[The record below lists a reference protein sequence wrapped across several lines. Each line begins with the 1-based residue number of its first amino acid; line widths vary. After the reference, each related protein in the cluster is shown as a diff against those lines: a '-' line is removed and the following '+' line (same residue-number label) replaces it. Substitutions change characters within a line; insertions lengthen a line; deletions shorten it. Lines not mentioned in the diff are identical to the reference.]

1 MARKQEKLK
10 RLKQQ
15 LLAAK
20 TAFNVEQT
28 MVISQAL
35 ITLQPSI
42 LRWKFE
48 LASALFE
55 SGSLSEALPHLQ
67 MCAKAGLKDPDLN
80 LLLGHCLSAIGNY
93 PEAVHFYKKT
103 LRQNNPAQN
112 AAGFWSL
119 ADLRNYNFTASEKEQ
134 LLELCSNMPTQAQYG
149 FLAHFSL
156 ARLFDDEKKFEQAFQ
171 SLKAANLQVAQRR
184 GYDANGY
191 KQLLNSLKQITV
203 ANPCTLEAITPVP
216 IFIVG
221 MPRSG
226 STLIEQILAGHPQI
240 CSTNELPFIEN
251 IARSLDQQGGL
262 AGTIAGLGSDKQ
274 RALRDTYYA
283 QVAPHLETG
292 NAFFTDKW
300 PDNFWFISLIFA
312 VIPEAKIINIVR
324 DPLDNAIGQFR
335 QYFAKGNAFS
345 FSFPGILDYWSNY
358 LQVMNHWN
366 QVFPGKILHVS
377 YEQLASNP
385 QQEMETVYE
394 YCGLGFASESL
405 DITRG
410 QRSIMTPSGSQLRSG
425 INAHSIGSGRQYSN
439 SIRAYLPELERLTLQ
454 AQRLINASEN

>member
-93 PEAVHFYKKT
+93 PEAIHFYKKT

-191 KQLLNSLKQITV
+191 
-203 ANPCTLEAITPVP
+203 
-216 IFIVG
+216 
-221 MPRSG
+221 
-226 STLIEQILAGHPQI
+226 
-240 CSTNELPFIEN
+240 
-251 IARSLDQQGGL
+251 
-262 AGTIAGLGSDKQ
+262 
-274 RALRDTYYA
+274 
-283 QVAPHLETG
+283 
-292 NAFFTDKW
+292 
-300 PDNFWFISLIFA
+300 
-312 VIPEAKIINIVR
+312 
-324 DPLDNAIGQFR
+324 
-335 QYFAKGNAFS
+335 

-358 LQVMNHWN
+358 LQVMNHWDR
-366 QVFPGKILHVS
+366 VFPGKILHVS

-394 YCGLGFASESL
+394 YCGLDFASESL
-405 DITRG
+405 DITQG

-454 AQRLINASEN
+454 ARRLINASEN

>member
-28 MVISQAL
+28 MVISQTL

-55 SGSLSEALPHLQ
+55 SGSVSEALPLLQ
-67 MCAKAGLKDPDLN
+67 MCSKSGLKDPDLD
-80 LLLGHCLSAIGNY
+80 LLQGHCLSAIGHY
-93 PEAVHFYKKT
+93 PEAIHFYKKT

-119 ADLRNYNFTASEKEQ
+119 ADLRNYAFTTSEKEQ
-134 LLELCSNMPTQAQYG
+134 LLRLCSNLPTQAQYG
-149 FLAHFSL
+149 FLVHFSL

-171 SLKAANLQVAQRR
+171 SLKIANQQVAQHR
-184 GYDANGY
+184 GYDAAGY
-191 KQLLNSLKQITV
+191 KQLLDSLKQITV
-203 ANPCTLEAITPVP
+203 ATPCTLEAITPVP

-262 AGTIAGLGSDKQ
+262 AGTIAGLGSDEQ
-274 RALRDTYYA
+274 STLRDTYYA

-292 NAFFTDKW
+292 KAFFTDKW
-300 PDNFWFISLIFA
+300 PDNFWFVALIFA
-312 VIPEAKIINIVR
+312 LIAEAKIINIIR
-324 DPLDNAIGQFR
+324 DPLDNAMGQFR

-345 FSFPGILDYWSNY
+345 FSLPGILDYWSNY
-358 LQVMNHWN
+358 LQIMNHWD

-377 YEQLASNP
+377 YEQLATSP
-385 QQEMETVYE
+385 QQEMKRVYA
-394 YCGLGFASESL
+394 YCGLGFAAESL
-405 DITRG
+405 DITQG
-410 QRSIMTPSGSQLRSG
+410 QRNIMTPSGSQLRSG
-425 INAHSIGSGRQYSN
+425 INAHSIGSGEHYHN
-439 SIRAYLPELERLTLQ
+439 SIQRYRPELERLTLQ
-454 AQRLINASEN
+454 AKRLIKP